1 MEEGWVV
8 VWPQCRF
15 RRRRWAAAPT
25 LAGRRPKRAHHH
37 PRPFLHRGG
46 REARTGVLS
55 ETNGGSARVRRAV
68 AAVGACP
75 SDRPSHR
82 SHGGQSALRFKA
94 ASASGTRPA
103 TTKVCFRPLGDVQRV
118 RFPGRDD
125 LSYVRE
131 MDEAAAIALVK
142 ARLVEIGEQG
152 FTYPLAGVREH
163 PETWAVAV
171 QPTRP
176 DGQPLY
182 DLMGF
187 DVNKVTGEVCQTL

>member
-1 MEEGWVV
+1 
-8 VWPQCRF
+8 
-15 RRRRWAAAPT
+15 
-25 LAGRRPKRAHHH
+25 
-37 PRPFLHRGG
+37 
-46 REARTGVLS
+46 
-55 ETNGGSARVRRAV
+55 
-68 AAVGACP
+68 
-75 SDRPSHR
+75 
-82 SHGGQSALRFKA
+82 
-94 ASASGTRPA
+94 
-103 TTKVCFRPLGDVQRV
+103 
-118 RFPGRDD
+118 
-125 LSYVRE
+125 